1 MLPFVAG
8 GHLFI
13 NVENEAAGGE
23 RGQIKLDDSAKI
35 KTEKKIFRRRVLFQ
49 SAQDSSSIKTTFLKP
64 ILGRRTAQ
72 GLLLNACH
80 PD

>member
-23 RGQIKLDDSAKI
+23 RGRIKLDDSAKI
-35 KTEKKIFRRRVLFQ
+35 KTEKRFFVVEFCFNLRKIRRL
-49 SAQDSSSIKTTFLKP
+49 S
-64 ILGRRTAQ
+64 RR
-72 GLLLNACH
+72 
-80 PD
+80 PF